1 MYWMASPPYWRWL
14 AAGAVIVIAAY
25 MDLSGPATESY
36 PFAAAVTEPGEVVE
50 LEWREIPAGVLGP
63 PSDLSGVARA
73 RLEAG
78 TPIVEGI
85 LAPIDAVPAD
95 WWALQADIPSQATI
109 GSRVLVAIARPD
121 SEVVGIVV
129 APSSATG
136 FGGVTPGLLAIPPE
150 RAAEVAVALAEQRA
164 TLLIQSG

>member
-1 MYWMASPPYWRWL
+1 MASPPYWRWL

-36 PFAAAVTEPGEVVE
+36 PFAATATEPGAVVQ

-63 PSDLSGVARA
+63 PGDLSGVAHV

-78 TPIVEGI
+78 TPIVVGV
-85 LAPIDAVPAD
+85 LAPANAVPPD
-95 WWALQADIPSQATI
+95 WWALQAEIPSQAPV

-121 SEVVGIVV
+121 SEVIGIVV
-129 APSSATG
+129 APSSSTG
-136 FGGVTPGLLAIPPE
+136 FGGATPGLLAIPPQH
-150 RAAEVAVALAEQRA
+150 AAEVAVALAEQRA
-164 TLLIQSG
+164 TLLIQPG